1 MKLGRQRKSHKGLVG
16 AFNQERALV
25 GAYSAVIAKTDFET
39 PVSGEADLSVLQVNF
54 PNGFT
59 RVEHYLDWIQ
69 YETGTGAWIVNI
81 NFLESFIKINDSD
94 YILPASIMS
103 VNVLMGL
110 IQHQPQLFPVAKII

>member
-1 MKLGRQRKSHKGLVG
+1 MDHLQH
-16 AFNQERALV
+16 
-25 GAYSAVIAKTDFET
+25 YS
-39 PVSGEADLSVLQVNF
+39 PGEADLSVLQVNF